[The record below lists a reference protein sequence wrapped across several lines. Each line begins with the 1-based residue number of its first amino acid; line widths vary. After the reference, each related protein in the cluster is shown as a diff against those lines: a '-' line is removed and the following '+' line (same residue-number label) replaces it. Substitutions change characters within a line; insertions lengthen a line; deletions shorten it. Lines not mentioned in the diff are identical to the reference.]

1 LAFRHHFN
9 KNIINFYKRNIMKQH
24 IYKLG
29 FTVVLVFISI
39 VSCNKKLDVTDQNNP
54 TTESYFKTASE
65 LQNGVNAIYSS
76 LRSGELVGREW
87 FFTHDMRG
95 GECASGGAQLEAPRA
110 ELLKQ
115 PSPAPSNAVM
125 SNVWS
130 GAYQM
135 INRAN
140 LVVSKGPG
148 VTDNTSL
155 RDRLVG
161 EAKFLRAWAYF
172 ELVSQWGDVPLYTE
186 TVTSATGFKGKS
198 PAADIY
204 TFIISDLTDAVA
216 KLPASYGSSDNGRA
230 TKGAANSL
238 LGKVL
243 MQKGDYAGAKTALL
257 QVYGKYS
264 LVDNFQWNFDG
275 DVKDDNGTTV
285 TTGHEFNTE
294 SIFEVVF
301 VDRGDNNFN
310 WGYNGEGSTS
320 PLSTVRNQEYG
331 ITWGNVIPSDRLL
344 NEFEANDP
352 RYKFTIFEEGDQ
364 ILTQSPAGPKTL
376 VAADMN
382 IATSTKN
389 NVVLKRFFRKYNI
402 YDWVNSGFHP
412 GGINQRVIRY
422 ADVLLMLAEC
432 EAEVG
437 TPVQAA
443 SYINEVRKRPSV
455 NMPLVAPATKNDALK
470 AVMHERAVELG
481 AEELSSIDILRWRK
495 KGYFPSLK
503 ADPVPGQVDLF
514 PIPASETSTNP
525 ALK

>member
-1 LAFRHHFN
+1 
-9 KNIINFYKRNIMKQH
+9 MKQH

-39 VSCNKKLDVTDQNNP
+39 LSCNKKLDVLDKNNP

-65 LQNGVNAIYSS
+65 LQNGVNAIYST
-76 LRSGELVGREW
+76 LRSAELVGREW

-115 PSPAPSNAVM
+115 PSPATSNSVM

-130 GAYQM
+130 GTYQM

-140 LVVSKGPG
+140 LVISKAPG
-148 VTDNTSL
+148 VTDNTTL

-172 ELVSQWGDVPLYTE
+172 ELVAQWGDVPLYSE
-186 TVTSATGFKGKS
+186 PVTAPTGYKGKS

-204 TFIISDLTDAVA
+204 TLIVGDLTDAVA

-243 MQKGDYAGAKTALL
+243 MQKGDYAGAKAALL
-257 QVYGKYS
+257 QVYGKYA

-285 TTGHEFNTE
+285 ITGHEFNAE

-364 ILTQSPAGPKTL
+364 ILTQSSAGPKTL

-382 IATSTKN
+382 IATSTRN

-481 AEELSSIDILRWRK
+481 AEELSSFDILRWRK

-525 ALK
+525 AIK

>member
-1 LAFRHHFN
+1 MKKHIN
-9 KNIINFYKRNIMKQH
+9 K
-24 IYKLG
+24 LVVG
-29 FTVVLVFISI
+29 FLLILTSI
-39 VSCNKKLDVTDQNNP
+39 VACDKKLNVLDENNP
-54 TTESYFKTASE
+54 TTESYFKTALE
-65 LQNGVNAIYSS
+65 LQNGVNAIYST
-76 LRSGELVGREW
+76 LRSAELVGREW
-87 FFTHDMRG
+87 FFTHDMRS

-115 PSPAPSNAVM
+115 PSPAPSNSVM
-125 SNVWS
+125 TNVWVGS
-130 GAYQM
+130 YQM

-140 LVVSKGPG
+140 LVLGKAPG
-148 VTDNTSL
+148 VTDNTTL

-186 TVTSATGFKGKS
+186 TVTSPTGFKAKS
-198 PAADIY
+198 PAADVY
-204 TFIISDLTDAVA
+204 AFIISDLTDAVQ
-216 KLPASYGSSDNGRA
+216 KLPVSYNSSDNGRA

-238 LGKVL
+238 LGRVL
-243 MQKGDYAGAKTALL
+243 MQKGDYAGAKAALL
-257 QVYGKYS
+257 QVYNKYS
-264 LVDNFQWNFDG
+264 LVSYQWNFDG
-275 DVKDDNGTTV
+275 DAKDDAGV
-285 TTGHEFNTE
+285 LIASGHEFNAE

-301 VDRGDNNFN
+301 VDKGDNNFN

-364 ILTQSPAGPKTL
+364 ILTQSPLGAKTL

-389 NVVLKRFFRKYNI
+389 GVVLKRFFRKYGI

-412 GGINQRVIRY
+412 GGLNHRLIRY

-437 TPVQAA
+437 TPALAA
-443 SYINEVRKRPSV
+443 TYINQVRSRPGV
-455 NMPLVAPATKNDALK
+455 NMPPVAPVTKNDALK
-470 AVMHERAVELG
+470 AVMHERSVELS
-481 AEELSSIDILRWRK
+481 AEQVSNIDILRWRK
-495 KGYFPSLK
+495 KGYFPSLIP
-503 ADPVPGQVDLF
+503 DRVTGQVDLF
-514 PIPASETSTNP
+514 PIPSSETSTNP
-525 ALK
+525 LIK